1 MAIRKIPK
9 EVEQMFDKYVTNFTR
24 RLKKDAALNML
35 EKEFSLSE
43 EEADI
48 IFGVFDKDQN
58 NELSLWEF
66 NQFYNTIGGDAH
78 TYLAMFNDLQKDH
91 TGLVDIERLWD
102 VLKVMKTAQGN
113 TLEEKDVEMFI
124 KSTAGSEK
132 KIDLPKFINLLCR
145 VKLFRGGVE
154 AH

>member
-1 MAIRKIPK
+1 
-9 EVEQMFDKYVTNFTR
+9 
-24 RLKKDAALNML
+24 
-35 EKEFSLSE
+35 
-43 EEADI
+43 
-48 IFGVFDKDQN
+48 
-58 NELSLWEF
+58 
-66 NQFYNTIGGDAH
+66 
-78 TYLAMFNDLQKDH
+78 MFNDLQKDH